1 VPPTIPAYDRGHEGT
16 ITRIRGV
23 ARYTVTRGP
32 TLPHEPVRPHSL
44 SELQHWLTG
53 HGIAYDTWG
62 RRRDGSKPVTRL
74 WQEIA
79 SGESWLTD
87 DPPLR
92 QVAVVS
98 LRIESD
104 GKQLTEVGQLM
115 ADGAVRRRNSPPTEK
130 LKRGETPA
138 AGALRCAIEELRVVA
153 QDVQIAAQPLSTTVE
168 ESHSP
173 SYPGLRTRYLLH
185 TITATIPTL
194 PTSAFTTEEA
204 PDSDAAVLTHHWEWQ

>member
-1 VPPTIPAYDRGHEGT
+1 M
-16 ITRIRGV
+16 
-23 ARYTVTRGP
+23 
-32 TLPHEPVRPHSL
+32 PHAPVRPHSL
-44 SELQHWLTG
+44 GELQHWLTG
-53 HGIAYDTWG
+53 HGIAFDDWG
-62 RRRDGSKPVTRL
+62 RDRDGSKSVTRL

-104 GKQLTEVGQLM
+104 GKRLTEVGQLL

-130 LKRGETPA
+130 LKPGETPA